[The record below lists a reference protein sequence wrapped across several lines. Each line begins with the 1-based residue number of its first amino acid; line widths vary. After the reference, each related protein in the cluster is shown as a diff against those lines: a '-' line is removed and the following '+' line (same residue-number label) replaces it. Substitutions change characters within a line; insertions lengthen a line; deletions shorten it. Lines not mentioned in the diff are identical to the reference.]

1 MKVLVVGQGAREHAL
16 AQRLSKDSGVSA
28 VLCAPGNAG
37 TAAFADNLD
46 VKATDVAAIVGAA
59 KERGVGLVVVGP
71 EAPLVAGL
79 VDALAEEGILA
90 FGPSRAAAELE
101 GSKIFAKELMAKKK
115 VPTAAFRVFD
125 DAGEAER
132 YVREADRPLVVKA
145 DGLAAGKGVVVAD
158 DADEAVGAID
168 RIMRQRAFGDAGARL
183 LIEERMSGP
192 EVSYHVVCDGE
203 RYVALASAQDH
214 KRVYDGDRGPNTG
227 GMGAYSPAPMVT
239 EAVEQRILTEVVEPT
254 LAGMREA
261 GTPFRGVLFVGL
273 MITDEGPRV
282 LEYNVRFGDPEC
294 ETLMTRWKG
303 DVLPLLLGAA
313 KGDLSEVTPAWEAP
327 ASMCVVI
334 ASGGYPG
341 KYAVGK
347 AIGGLET
354 ASSVEGVTVFH
365 AGTKTEGDGYV
376 TAGGRV
382 LAVTAIGDSV
392 DQAAE
397 RAYRAVDAITI
408 EGKHFREDIGWQ
420 ARSARSKSS

>member
-1 MKVLVVGQGAREHAL
+1 VNE
-16 AQRLSKDSGVSA
+16 

-37 TAAFADNLD
+37 TAAFAENID
-46 VKATDVAAIVGAA
+46 VKATDVEAIVAAA
-59 KERGVGLVVVGP
+59 KERAVGLVVVGP

-79 VDALAEEGILA
+79 VDALEEEDIVA

-101 GSKIFAKELMAKKK
+101 GSKIFAKELMAKKN

-125 DAGEAER
+125 DASSAEK
-132 YVREADRPLVVKA
+132 YVREANRPLVVKA

-168 RIMRQRAFGDAGARL
+168 RIMRQKAFGDAGSRL

-203 RYVALASAQDH
+203 RYIALASAQDH
-214 KRVYDGDRGPNTG
+214 KRAYDQDRGPNTG

-239 EAVEQRILTEVVEPT
+239 EEVEKRILTEVVEPT
-254 LAGMREA
+254 LEGMREA

-273 MITDEGPRV
+273 MITDDGPRV

-327 ASMCVVI
+327 ASMCVVV

-347 AIGGLET
+347 AIDGLDR
-354 ASSVEGVTVFH
+354 AAAVEGVTVFH
-365 AGTKTEGDGYV
+365 AGTKSEGNGYV

-382 LAVTAIGDSV
+382 LAVTAIGESV
-392 DQAAE
+392 EEAAK
-397 RAYRAVDAITI
+397 RAYEAVDAIEL
-408 EGKHFREDIGWQ
+408 EGKHYRKDIGWQ
-420 ARSARSKSS
+420 ARTT